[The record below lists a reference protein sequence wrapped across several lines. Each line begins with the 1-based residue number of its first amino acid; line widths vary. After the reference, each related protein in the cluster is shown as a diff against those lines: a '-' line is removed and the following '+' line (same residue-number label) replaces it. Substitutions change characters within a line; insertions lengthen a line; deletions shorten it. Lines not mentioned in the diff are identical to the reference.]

1 MNEQINAKM
10 ICFIFDISCIVLMQN
25 FCKGNKIFTIYKI
38 YYVQFDF
45 LFVYMEKKHYFC
57 NMKKI
62 IPYLSVVAAMLI
74 WAGAGIAVK
83 EALVVFSPLTLIVL
97 RFTLA
102 VLLMLGIGLA
112 FRNNEVIGLQKIERK
127 DLPLFL
133 LGGLFQPFLYFILE
147 TYTYQSFASPTI
159 AEALLSTQPVMAP
172 LFAFVLLR
180 ERVTRNN
187 VVGIVL
193 STVGMLILLL
203 VGSSDFAIGNSWGVL
218 LALLT
223 VSMSVSY
230 SVILRKIPSRY
241 SPLSIVFYVQS
252 FSLLLFY
259 VVWGGEAW
267 LNGSV
272 ELCRNGVELCSGG
285 VELCRSGVELCSGGV
300 EWWRSCVAVVYLAVL
315 ASVAAFVLF
324 CYTVREI
331 GVTRANVFNNVR
343 PVFTAILMWLVFDE
357 VLPAWKLVGI
367 VVIIVGLFV
376 SQRNK

>member
-1 MNEQINAKM
+1 M
-10 ICFIFDISCIVLMQN
+10 
-25 FCKGNKIFTIYKI
+25 
-38 YYVQFDF
+38 YVK
-45 LFVYMEKKHYFC
+45 KKHYFC
-57 NMKKI
+57 DMKKI
-62 IPYLSVVAAMLI
+62 IPYLSVVTAMLI

-102 VLLMLGIGLA
+102 VLLMLCIGLV
-112 FRNNEVIGLQKIERK
+112 FRKNEVVGLQKVDRK

-133 LGGLFQPFLYFILE
+133 LGGLFQPFLYFIFE

-172 LFAFVLLR
+172 LFALVLLR

-187 VVGIVL
+187 IIGIVL
-193 STVGMLILLL
+193 STVGMLMLLL
-203 VGSSDFAIGNSWGVL
+203 VGANDFALGSSWGVL
-218 LALLT
+218 LAILT

-230 SVILRKIPSRY
+230 SVILRKIPAKY

-252 FSLLLFY
+252 FALLLFY
-259 VVWGGEAW
+259 LVWGGEA
-267 LNGSV
+267 
-272 ELCRNGVELCSGG
+272 LCN
-285 VELCRSGVELCSGGV
+285 SGVEWCNSGV
-300 EWWRSCVAVVYLAVL
+300 EWWRSCAAVVYLAVL

-343 PVFTAILMWLVFDE
+343 PVFTAILMWLIFDE
-357 VLPAWKLVGI
+357 VLPVWKLVGI

-376 SQRNK
+376 SQRRS

>member
-1 MNEQINAKM
+1 MQI
-10 ICFIFDISCIVLMQN
+10 
-25 FCKGNKIFTIYKI
+25 FCKGSKLFTIYKI
-38 YYVQFDF
+38 YHVQFDF
-45 LFVYMEKKHYFC
+45 LFVYVRKKQYFC

-62 IPYLSVVAAMLI
+62 IPYLSIITAMLI

-102 VLLMLGIGLA
+102 VLLMLCIGLV
-112 FRNNEVIGLQKIERK
+112 FRKNEVVGLQKVDRK

-133 LGGLFQPFLYFILE
+133 LGGLFQPFLYFIFE

-159 AEALLSTQPVMAP
+159 AEALLSTQPVLAP
-172 LFAFVLLR
+172 LFALVLLR

-187 VVGIVL
+187 IIGIVL
-193 STVGMLILLL
+193 STVGMLMLLL
-203 VGSSDFAIGNSWGVL
+203 VGADDFALGSSWGVL
-218 LALLT
+218 LAILT

-252 FSLLLFY
+252 FALLLFY
-259 VVWGGEAW
+259 VVWGGEA
-267 LNGSV
+267 LYNG
-272 ELCRNGVELCSGG
+272 GVELCS
-285 VELCRSGVELCSGGV
+285 SGVELCSGGV
-300 EWWRSCVAVVYLAVL
+300 EWWRSCAAVVYLAVL

-343 PVFTAILMWLVFDE
+343 PVFTAILMWLIFGE
-357 VLPAWKLVGI
+357 VLPVWKLVGI

-376 SQRNK
+376 SQRRS

>member
-1 MNEQINAKM
+1 
-10 ICFIFDISCIVLMQN
+10 
-25 FCKGNKIFTIYKI
+25 
-38 YYVQFDF
+38 
-45 LFVYMEKKHYFC
+45 
-57 NMKKI
+57 MKRF
-62 IPYLSVVAAMLI
+62 IPYVSVVTAMLI

-83 EALVVFSPLTLIVL
+83 EALVLFSPLTLIVL
-97 RFTLA
+97 RFTIA
-102 VLLMLGIGLA
+102 VLLMLGIGLV
-112 FRNNEVIGLQKIERK
+112 FRKNEVVGLQKIDRK

-133 LGGLFQPFLYFILE
+133 LGGLFQPFLYFIFE
-147 TYTYQSFASPTI
+147 TYTYQCFASPTI

-172 LFAFVLLR
+172 LFALVLLR

-187 VVGIVL
+187 IIGIVL
-193 STVGMLILLL
+193 STVGMLMLLL
-203 VGSSDFAIGNSWGVL
+203 VGSNDFALGNPWGVL
-218 LALLT
+218 LAVLT

-230 SVILRKIPSRY
+230 SVVLRKIPSRY

-252 FSLLLFY
+252 FALLLFY

-267 LNGSV
+267 LNG
-272 ELCRNGVELCSGG
+272 GVEW
-285 VELCRSGVELCSGGV
+285 CSGGV
-300 EWWRSCVAVVYLAVL
+300 EWCSGGEALWRSGAAVLYLAVL

-343 PVFTAILMWLVFDE
+343 PVFTALLMWMLFDE

-376 SQRNK
+376 SQRSSDMGK

>member
-1 MNEQINAKM
+1 MCRWVSIFTFDNLFTMQI
-10 ICFIFDISCIVLMQN
+10 
-25 FCKGNKIFTIYKI
+25 FCKGSKLFTIYKI
-38 YYVQFDF
+38 YHIHFDF
-45 LFVYMEKKHYFC
+45 LFVYVRKKQYFC

-62 IPYLSVVAAMLI
+62 IPYLSVVTAMLI

-102 VLLMLGIGLA
+102 VLLMLCIGLV
-112 FRNNEVIGLQKIERK
+112 FRKNEVVGLQKVDRK
-127 DLPLFL
+127 DLPLFM
-133 LGGLFQPFLYFILE
+133 LGGLFQPFLYFIFE

-172 LFAFVLLR
+172 LFALVLLR

-187 VVGIVL
+187 IIGIVL
-193 STVGMLILLL
+193 STVGMLMLLL
-203 VGSSDFAIGNSWGVL
+203 VGANDFALGSSWGVL
-218 LALLT
+218 LAVLT

-230 SVILRKIPSRY
+230 SVILRKIPTRY

-252 FSLLLFY
+252 FALLLFY
-259 VVWGGEAW
+259 VVWGGKA
-267 LNGSV
+267 
-272 ELCRNGVELCSGG
+272 LCSGG
-285 VELCRSGVELCSGGV
+285 VEWCSSGVELCSGGAV
-300 EWWRSCVAVVYLAVL
+300 WWRSCAAVVYLAVL

-343 PVFTAILMWLVFDE
+343 PVFTAILMWLIFGE
-357 VLPAWKLVGI
+357 VLPMWKLVGI

-376 SQRNK
+376 SQRRS